1 MDEIS
6 IKYWSPHGRQEERK
20 FHCDDTKID
29 LTTRAAKKV
38 DLSDVERCEKL
49 AVLNLANNMLEELEL
64 SPLSNNKTISE
75 IHLENNH
82 LVSLDLWPLVRS
94 SGLEKINLTQNRLQ
108 TLDVTPILTRSSVML
123 DSSVVLSADNILR
136 FFLTSEE
143 LAEHFLLVRPD
154 KAPWTAPPVLIWVL
168 YEELAK
174 KMKWA
179 QIQDRIYSVL
189 DHVTQDYWYHVQRGL
204 LIGLGM
210 RELAGFD
217 GDPLKILDT
226 TRDSMDYRS
235 AKRAIYNRTVE
246 LLDEQLSKNGPTLFL
261 DIEAMEVTSASKLIP
276 KIVEARVKEIENT
289 IVFTKGSI
297 SLLDSL
303 WLTHYGYKILE
314 ALNVGLRHFGVG
326 FEKVKASF
334 TELGFSLKTQE
345 VESLHD
351 VEIESQLITSQS
363 MRRYVINEVEK
374 AYL

>member
-20 FHCDDTKID
+20 FRCDDMKIA

-49 AVLNLANNMLEELEL
+49 TILNLANNMLQELDL
-64 SPLSNNKTISE
+64 SPLSKSKTISE

-82 LVSLDLWPLVRS
+82 LLSLDLWPLVRCTA
-94 SGLEKINLTQNRLQ
+94 LERISLTQNRIQ
-108 TLDVTPILTRSSVML
+108 TLDITPILVRSSVLL

-136 FFLTSEE
+136 FFLDSKE
-143 LAEHFLLVRPD
+143 LAERFLLVRSD
-154 KAPWTAPPVLIWVL
+154 NAPWTAPPVLMWVL

-179 QIQDRIYSVL
+179 QIQDRILSVL
-189 DHVTQDYWYHVQRGL
+189 EHVTQDYWYHVQRGL
-204 LIGLGM
+204 LIGFGM
-210 RELAGFD
+210 KELAGFD
-217 GDPLKILDT
+217 GDPLKILDMT
-226 TRDSMDYRS
+226 KDSMDYRT
-235 AKRAIYNRTVE
+235 AKRAIYDRTVE
-246 LLDEQLSKNGPTLFL
+246 LLDEQISRNGPTLFL
-261 DIEAMEVTSASKLIP
+261 DIEAMEVTRASKLIP
-276 KIVEARVKEIENT
+276 KIVEARAKEVENT
-289 IVFTKGSI
+289 IVFTKGST
-297 SLLDSL
+297 SLLNSL

-314 ALNVGLRHFGVG
+314 ALNVGIKHFGAG

-345 VESLHD
+345 VESLQD
-351 VEIESQLITSQS
+351 VELENPLITSRS
-363 MRRYVINEVEK
+363 MRRYVINEVQK